1 MSQIL
6 IVEDNPRLSA
16 IMKKALA
23 KHGFPS
29 VVAPDADEAVENV
42 QQDHFDL
49 VLLDIG
55 LPGKDGWTVVQH
67 LRQQGKRLPILV
79 VSARSDVQETLNR
92 WQYEVD
98 GYIAK
103 PFKVADLIAQ
113 VQERLLSCNT
123 VTTVPDTE

>member
-23 KHGFPS
+23 KYGFSS
-29 VVAPDADEAVENV
+29 VIAPDADEAVENI
-42 QQDHFDL
+42 QQEDFDL
-49 VLLDIG
+49 ILLDIG
-55 LPGKDGWTVVQH
+55 LPGKDGWTVVKY
-67 LRQQGKRLPILV
+67 LRQQGRRLPILV
-79 VSARSDVQETLNR
+79 VSARSDIQETLNR

-103 PFKVADLIAQ
+103 PFKIADFIAQ
-113 VQERLLSCNT
+113 VQERLLSCDT
-123 VTTVPDTE
+123 LTTVRDTE